1 MDLVLDLVKKE
12 DEEVEERVDLGKK

>member
-12 DEEVEERVDLGKK
+12 DDEVEERVDLGKK